1 MMRVINALK
10 ALPLYAARHPD
21 YSGTLSGQNDKD
33 IPRNN
38 AYYRIARGTVEMS
51 DEPDASALK
60 LDIRQLAVFIF
71 KDENATMTL
80 MLN

>member
-1 MMRVINALK
+1 M
-10 ALPLYAARHPD
+10 
-21 YSGTLSGQNDKD
+21 QNDKD

-60 LDIRQLAVFIF
+60 LDIRQLADFIF